1 MKQHLSDL
9 YQTTVQID
17 RTPADAVLDS
27 GDFANMRKTKRNTT
41 PVPRSSSFGETVHMD
56 IVFGPEVAIGN
67 VHYGLFF
74 TDRFS
79 HMNYIYPLQ
88 NLTSD
93 IPRQMNAFFA
103 HIGMFPKRLIT
114 DFDLKLIGCK
124 ARDHLNSLLIHINA
138 APAMR
143 QDKNGL
149 AERHWQTVVSMARSW
164 LASAELPATFW
175 FYAVRRAAEICN

>member
-1 MKQHLSDL
+1 
-9 YQTTVQID
+9 
-17 RTPADAVLDS
+17 
-27 GDFANMRKTKRNTT
+27 
-41 PVPRSSSFGETVHMD
+41 
-56 IVFGPEVAIGN
+56 
-67 VHYGLFF
+67 
-74 TDRFS
+74 
-79 HMNYIYPLQ
+79 MNYIYPLQ

-103 HIGMFPKRLIT
+103 HIGMLPKRLIT

-149 AERHWQTVVSMARSW
+149 AEQHWQTMVSMARIW
-164 LASAELPATFW
+164 LASAELPATF
-175 FYAVRRAAEICN
+175 